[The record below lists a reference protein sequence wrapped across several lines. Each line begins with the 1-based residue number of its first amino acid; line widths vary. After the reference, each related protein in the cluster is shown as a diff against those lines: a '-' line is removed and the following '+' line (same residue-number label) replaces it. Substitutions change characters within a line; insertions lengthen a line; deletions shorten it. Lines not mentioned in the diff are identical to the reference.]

1 MDISHICDTQMKL
14 FSEEHISS
22 MTEIGYAAKSHK
34 VPLSKS
40 LVLKSCK
47 FIRSAWLMEDET
59 FYGRLRHKFVR
70 HKYNL
75 D

>member
-1 MDISHICDTQMKL
+1 MKL

-34 VPLSKS
+34 LPLSKS

-59 FYGRLRHKFVR
+59 FMVVYGT
-70 HKYNL
+70 NL
-75 D
+75 LGTNITWINIYVLCCNQM